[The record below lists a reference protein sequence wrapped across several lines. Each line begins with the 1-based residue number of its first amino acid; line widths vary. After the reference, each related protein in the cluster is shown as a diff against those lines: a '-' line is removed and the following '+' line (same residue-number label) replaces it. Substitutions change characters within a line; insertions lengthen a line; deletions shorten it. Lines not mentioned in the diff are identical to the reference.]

1 MPDVNM
7 LNTEDTN
14 NQLND
19 LFVQF
24 FQDTSITAEAAQ
36 ESFVNIVKNKD

>member
-1 MPDVNM
+1 M
-7 LNTEDTN
+7 TEDTN

-24 FQDTSITAEAAQ
+24 WTTPSMTPEEAQKRYAEIISKA
-36 ESFVNIVKNKD
+36 D